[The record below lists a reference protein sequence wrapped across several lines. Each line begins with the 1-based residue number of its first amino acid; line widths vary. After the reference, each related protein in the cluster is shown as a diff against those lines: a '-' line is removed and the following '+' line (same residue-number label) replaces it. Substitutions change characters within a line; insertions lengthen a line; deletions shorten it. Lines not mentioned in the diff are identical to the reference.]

1 MDAKKG
7 IGIGGVVFSDG
18 FKKYLVIKTK
28 ARRRPYRAMAG
39 DDVGPAGFEPA
50 TPCL

>member
-1 MDAKKG
+1 MGAKKG

-28 ARRRPYRAMAG
+28 VRHSPVRATAG
-39 DDVGPAGFEPA
+39 SVGPAGFEPA